1 MRAANYNN
9 KFITGKWSSESMTSY
24 LDSPFRL
31 IIVYNMCQTCAFIT
45 IFHFWSHQQNLCI
58 LLRGLFH
65 IISCVHFNLSDIQL
79 SHKVLMLVTN
89 KRLPCESMWHVWSD
103 LCPWVY
109 NMCPLTWYLQEM
121 AGLECGHQ
129 FCAGCWTDYL
139 TSKIIDEGMGQTI
152 SCAAY
157 ACDILVD
164 DVTVM

>member
-1 MRAANYNN
+1 MFTMGHSWTTILERTICARPALLSLYSTFDPIN
-9 KFITGKWSSESMTSY
+9 K
-24 LDSPFRL
+24 
-31 IIVYNMCQTCAFIT
+31 IIPYVYKCS
-45 IFHFWSHQQNLCI
+45 WEV
-58 LLRGLFH
+58 FH
-65 IISCVHFNLSDIQL
+65 IIGCLHFNLSDIQL
-79 SHKVLMLVTN
+79 SHKLLMLVTN